1 MNALKE
7 ELFSSTKVP
16 ITHKQRKKNIES
28 VNTVRG
34 LSIFFLHP
42 KIGLEL

>member
-16 ITHKQRKKNIES
+16 VAHKQRKNIES
-28 VNTVRG
+28 VKTVRG
-34 LSIFFLHP
+34 LLIFFLHP
-42 KIGLEL
+42 KIGFEL